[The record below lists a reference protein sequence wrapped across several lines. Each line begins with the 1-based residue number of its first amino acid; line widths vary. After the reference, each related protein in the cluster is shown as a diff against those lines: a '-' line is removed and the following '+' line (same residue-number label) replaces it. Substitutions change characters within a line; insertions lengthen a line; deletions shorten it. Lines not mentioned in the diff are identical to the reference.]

1 MFLTDRNYYD
11 YIVNKRLFFIV
22 AEDNKE
28 KEIVKDW
35 DGKPETNRARSR

>member
-22 AEDNKE
+22 AEDKKE

-35 DGKPETNRARSR
+35 VGKLETNRARSR

>member
-22 AEDNKE
+22 AEDKKE

-35 DGKPETNRARSR
+35 DRKREEDKFT